1 MAANLSTF
9 TVPTTGPAVPAEYL
23 TAEPQTRS
31 ATVEALDTD
40 HRVVELRAVP
50 YGVETRLGPRLVEV
64 FHPRA
69 FANAAKDPARIIL
82 YAGHSTDGGT
92 AVGRAEV
99 VRDDADGVFIRALVS
114 DTAAGSDLL
123 TLARDGVLGEASVE
137 FQPIP
142 DDMQVT
148 RRGEDTLVR
157 HRRARLLGVALVP
170 HGAYGRNA
178 TVLSVRDEASAKA
191 RDEWLARL
199 RCRTA

>member
-1 MAANLSTF
+1 MTTTLSAF
-9 TVPTTGPAVPAEYL
+9 TVPAPEPDVPALYL
-23 TAEPQTRS
+23 TPEPQTRS

-40 HRVVELRAVP
+40 QRVVELRAVP

-69 FANAAKDPARIIL
+69 FANAAKDPARVIL
-82 YAGHSTDGGT
+82 YSQHSTDGGVP
-92 AVGRAEV
+92 VGRAEV
-99 VRDDADGVFIRALVS
+99 VTDTADGVVIRARVS
-114 DTAAGSDLL
+114 DTAAGTDLL
-123 TLARDGVLGEASVE
+123 TLARDGVLGQASVE

-170 HGAYGRNA
+170 HGAYGEHA
-178 TVLSVRDEASAKA
+178 TVLSVRAAASAKA

-199 RCRTA
+199 RCRNA